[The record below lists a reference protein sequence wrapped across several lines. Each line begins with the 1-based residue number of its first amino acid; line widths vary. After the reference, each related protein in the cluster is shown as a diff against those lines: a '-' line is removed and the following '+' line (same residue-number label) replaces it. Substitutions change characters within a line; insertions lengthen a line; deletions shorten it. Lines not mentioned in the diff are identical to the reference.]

1 MKLSDYRGKVVLL
14 NFWATW
20 CDSCKQ
26 EIPWFMQFESKYKES
41 GLTVLGVSMDDDGWK
56 AVRPFLQEKKLN
68 YPVVIGSESLGKLYG
83 LNAMPR
89 TVLIDREGKI
99 ALAYEG
105 VVNREG
111 CEKEIQALLQ
121 ARLQMN
127 PWPEV
132 VYG

>member
-20 CDSCKQ
+20 CNSCKQ
-26 EIPWFMQFESKYKES
+26 EIPWFMQSESKYKES

>member
-1 MKLSDYRGKVVLL
+1 VVLL

-20 CDSCKQ
+20 CNSCKQ

>member
-1 MKLSDYRGKVVLL
+1 VKLSDYRGKVVLL

-20 CDSCKQ
+20 CNSCKQ

>member
-1 MKLSDYRGKVVLL
+1 MVLL

>member
-1 MKLSDYRGKVVLL
+1 MSDYRGKVVLL

>member
-1 MKLSDYRGKVVLL
+1 VVLL

>member
-20 CDSCKQ
+20 CNSCKQ

>member
-1 MKLSDYRGKVVLL
+1 
-14 NFWATW
+14 
-20 CDSCKQ
+20 
-26 EIPWFMQFESKYKES
+26 MQFESKYKES

>member
-1 MKLSDYRGKVVLL
+1 MVLL

-20 CDSCKQ
+20 CNSCKQ